1 MLDKSR
7 KPVMVGGVPPDYF
20 SETGQLWGNPL
31 FDWEKLQKR
40 DYDWWIARM
49 HFNLSLYDLV
59 RIDHFRGLESFWAI
73 PYGEKTAV
81 NGEWM
86 KANGDGILGLLQSQ
100 LGHLPIIAEDLGT
113 ITPEVYHLRKKY
125 HLPGMKVL
133 QFAFASDAKN
143 EHLPHNYETDFAAY
157 TGTHDNDTTANW
169 LAKVKGEEREHLRH
183 YFGTSE
189 IDHWKLIRA
198 VLGSVA
204 KMTIIPLQ
212 DILGLDSS
220 ARMNTPGTIE
230 NNWSWRLSPA
240 DDLKESGVKLKKL
253 TTLYNR

>member
-1 MLDKSR
+1 
-7 KPVMVGGVPPDYF
+7 
-20 SETGQLWGNPL
+20 
-31 FDWEKLQKR
+31 
-40 DYDWWIARM
+40 
-49 HFNLSLYDLV
+49 
-59 RIDHFRGLESFWAI
+59 
-73 PYGEKTAV
+73 
-81 NGEWM
+81 
-86 KANGDGILGLLQSQ
+86 
-100 LGHLPIIAEDLGT
+100 
-113 ITPEVYHLRKKY
+113 
-125 HLPGMKVL
+125 MKVL